1 MDVDGDKP
9 ESVVNLTGNRRA
21 VFWAAWA
28 CFFAGTAWLGGLVT
42 GLVSPGVPL
51 TRCHSSTGRAA
62 WLWGLFRMYPA
73 YVVQLCRA

>member
-28 CFFAGTAWLGGLVT
+28 CFFVGTAWLGGLVT
-42 GLVSPGVPL
+42 GLVSAEVPTSNRVAL
-51 TRCHSSTGRAA
+51 VS
-62 WLWGLFRMYPA
+62 
-73 YVVQLCRA
+73 

>member
-9 ESVVNLTGNRRA
+9 ESVVNLTGNRTA

-42 GLVSPGVPL
+42 GLVSPGVLPPPGWL
-51 TRCHSSTGRAA
+51 WFHEPDCHSTPV
-62 WLWGLFRMYPA
+62 LELI
-73 YVVQLCRA
+73 QL